1 MKKKCTISIY
11 KTIPG
16 NTFTAV
22 VLVTIMLFSVR
33 VNAQA
38 DSVKAK
44 IEETP
49 TMLSPSFELL
59 TVQKTDGSIDLKAAI
74 KAKVKGTFIKLPL
87 LKVKFLL
94 ITDTTE
100 KELGFLITDRNGK
113 AVFTCKPGSVE
124 AGKEGSLHF
133 KSVYAGNKS
142 IEAAE
147 AEVTVKRGKL
157 EISPV
162 KDDSLFKVKVKFTD
176 LSGGPD
182 SIAANTAVS
191 VFVKRSFN
199 PLKLGE
205 GTTDESGEAIIEIP
219 AKLPGDAKGN
229 ITLLARIDE
238 NENYGN
244 LEAALAQPWGVSVS
258 DKLQDMPR
266 ALWSAH
272 PPLWM
277 LITFIVLVGT
287 VWGHYI
293 VIIYEL
299 FRLRKEEPHT
309 TATHS

>member
-11 KTIPG
+11 KTILG

-44 IEETP
+44 AEETP

-100 KELGFLITDRNGK
+100 KELGFLITDRNGE

-133 KSVYAGNKS
+133 KAVYAGNKS
-142 IEAAE
+142 IEAAD

-182 SIAANTAVS
+182 SIAANTTVS

-277 LITFIVLVGT
+277 LITFIILVGT

>member
-1 MKKKCTISIY
+1 MKKNCTISIY
-11 KTIPG
+11 KTILG

-22 VLVTIMLFSVR
+22 VLVIIMLFSVR

-44 IEETP
+44 ETP

-133 KSVYAGNKS
+133 KAVYAGNKS
-142 IEAAE
+142 IEAAD

-162 KDDSLFKVKVKFTD
+162 KDDSLFKVRVKFTD

-182 SIAANTAVS
+182 SIAANTTVS
-191 VFVKRSFN
+191 VFVQRSFN

-244 LEAALAQPWGVSVS
+244 LEAALAQPWGVRVS

-277 LITFIVLVGT
+277 LITFIILVGT